1 MASSQNFGKENSV
14 SKCLLNPEAPVF
26 HFGREHYYTYNIF
39 AQIFLPALC
48 RKHCQNFVGNAGCVV
63 CYYMTQELNV
73 ESISDS
79 AVGCELRVNA
89 HNSTDY
95 TSICSKK
102 NRCQTGSCQPQV
114 KGTSMLYNTFENISY
129 SETGSHQIF
138 FDTFTCI
145 NHGSLN
151 EAFLTNGSLVSIDSM
166 DKCMEQDL
174 ILESSNK
181 AGNIV
186 NDQYWSANTETL
198 WNDEFSNNDIS
209 FPSKVYPD
217 ATYNTVQ

>member
-26 HFGREHYYTYNIF
+26 HFGREYYYKYNIF

-48 RKHCQNFVGNAGCVV
+48 REHCQNFVGNAGCVV

-95 TSICSKK
+95 TSI
-102 NRCQTGSCQPQV
+102 
-114 KGTSMLYNTFENISY
+114 
-129 SETGSHQIF
+129 
-138 FDTFTCI
+138 
-145 NHGSLN
+145 
-151 EAFLTNGSLVSIDSM
+151 
-166 DKCMEQDL
+166 
-174 ILESSNK
+174 
-181 AGNIV
+181 
-186 NDQYWSANTETL
+186 
-198 WNDEFSNNDIS
+198 
-209 FPSKVYPD
+209 
-217 ATYNTVQ
+217 